1 MLGGTYGGDEGPH
14 GAGYS
19 AITYR
24 FTGTSGG
31 EPTGE
36 IELHEWLHQVD
47 WMFAHVQGWPD
58 EFFPTP
64 DSGRMAETLLDGG
77 DPCQPRRTKAE
88 SDWFPFLR
96 HLIQEHATD
105 RMWRSA
111 SMHVAAP
118 NAFSAGDVRLWRVS
132 AAQPFTGARL
142 DALRTKLSLDPARSK
157 VFATAADR
165 ALRLHEVRP
174 GTEGQFVA
182 AVQVWA
188 YVPTE
193 TPVLLKLGSDDGCR
207 VLVNKDVVHETTE
220 PRPLTV
226 DQDSVP
232 ARFKRGWN
240 RIRITVENVG
250 GPWGVSLRIENMD
263 GVPPRG
269 LLLAVDPPPT
279 LD

>member
-1 MLGGTYGGDEGPH
+1 
-14 GAGYS
+14 
-19 AITYR
+19 
-24 FTGTSGG
+24 
-31 EPTGE
+31 
-36 IELHEWLHQVD
+36 
-47 WMFAHVQGWPD
+47 MFLHVQGYPD
-58 EFFPTP
+58 AFFPNP
-64 DSGRMAETLLDGG
+64 DSGRLAGTPLAGG
-77 DPCQPRRTKAE
+77 DPCAPRRTPE
-88 SDWFPFLR
+88 EQDWFPFLR
-96 HLIQEHATD
+96 HLVQEHGTD

-111 SMHVAAP
+111 SMHITAR
-118 NAFSAGDVRLWRVS
+118 NAFNAGDVRLWRVS

-165 ALRLHEVRP
+165 ALRLHECLP
-174 GTEGQFVA
+174 GTEGPFVA

-188 YVPTE
+188 YVPRE

-207 VLVNKDVVHETTE
+207 VLVNRDVVHETTE

-232 ARFKRGWN
+232 ARLKKGWN

-250 GPWGVSLRIENMD
+250 GPWGVSLRIEDMD

-269 LLLAVDPPPT
+269 LLLSVEAPTT